1 MWRHLEELIKHV
13 ITPTEIMVTQIAEG
27 HNPREPI
34 RKARVLRAERQ
45 NSYETKLTNLE
56 WTPTR
61 FLEAAA
67 HLYAKLPMPTDEEV
81 EDYEFRLQ
89 VEAEENGD
97 DEDDDNDGSDN
108 DGETDDTPE
117 EEQPVQEEVTH
128 ANRCKVCLDGVA
140 NVFTLP
146 CKHMAMCERCTDLLR
161 DDRCPICRTTIAS
174 KFNVFLS

>member
-1 MWRHLEELIKHV
+1 MWRHLEEIIKHV
-13 ITPTEIMVTQIAEG
+13 INPTEVMVTQIAQG

-34 RKARVLRAERQ
+34 RKARVLRAEKQ

-67 HLYAKLPMPTDEEV
+67 HLYSKLPIPTDEEV
-81 EDYEFRLQ
+81 EDYEFRLR
-89 VEAEENGD
+89 VEAEENGEEND
-97 DEDDDNDGSDN
+97 DGNEESGDDDDV
-108 DGETDDTPE
+108 TDDTPD
-117 EEQPVQEEVTH
+117 EQPVEAEVPH

-146 CKHMAMCERCTDLLR
+146 CKHMAMCERCSELLR